1 MLRQGIR
8 PSLLVLLVLA
18 SVAVASGCGSDSS
31 ASSSL
36 SKKDFVERA
45 NRLCVDTEYEQ
56 LEKAQKYS
64 SEHPKAE
71 EAALIKPAL
80 VPTLK
85 KEVKELE
92 ALGSPAGDED
102 ELEAIF
108 AALEEGIE
116 GAESDPASV
125 IKPKTNPFDEANRLA
140 TSYGIGDCGRNP

>member
-1 MLRQGIR
+1 M
-8 PSLLVLLVLA
+8 
-18 SVAVASGCGSDSS
+18 
-31 ASSSL
+31 

-45 NRLCVDTEYEQ
+45 NRLCVDTEFEQ
-56 LEKAQKYS
+56 LGKAQKYS

-92 ALGSPAGDED
+92 ALGSPAGDEG

-108 AALEEGIE
+108 AALQKGVE

-125 IKPKTNPFDEANRLA
+125 IKPKTNPFNEANKLA
-140 TSYGIGDCGRNP
+140 TAYGIGDCGRNP